1 MMPRPTDQI
10 VVLISPMLQC
20 ITISEMI
27 HPMIDIQDCHLPE
40 TLDHPLSPQVSP
52 LLGDAIILMSRC
64 YDYTRNLKRTYD
76 PYSHFER

>member
-40 TLDHPLSPQVSP
+40 TLDHPLFPQVSP
-52 LLGDAIILMSRC
+52 LLGDAITNPNVTVLRLYQELEEDLRSV
-64 YDYTRNLKRTYD
+64 
-76 PYSHFER
+76 